1 MVGSRFHFNYVPYI
15 GPAVMVFVLFCVGLV
30 ILSLGYA
37 LIAPVF
43 CGTDDD

>member
-30 ILSLGYA
+30 IIPSLGYA

-43 CGTDDD
+43 LRR